1 MVGGGY
7 GFLAD
12 FWACRGNSSGRRNVG
27 DSAGAAMWGGLI
39 KGVSSSSTTMGCR
52 KLILVSHTTPSQ
64 TRGFRSPHGSP
75 RQPPSLV
82 FPKGSGR
89 GFSLLLRPHDPSF
102 FGLWPHLS
110 SSWLHFHRALSPVS
124 PQVELPS
131 ACFLQG
137 HLSLGSWSSLN
148 LGSLHLKNP
157 ELVSSADLATSFSP
171 IPRGVQ
177 PL

>member
-1 MVGGGY
+1 MGDSGVYRMPSEREAMATSPHACKRTVRPLSWVLVGGGY

-12 FWACRGNSSGRRNVG
+12 YWACGGNSSGRRNVG

-39 KGVSSSSTTMGCR
+39 KGVSSSSTPMGCR

-64 TRGFRSPHGSP
+64 TRGFRFPHGSP

-89 GFSLLLRPHDPSF
+89 GFSLLLCPHDPSF

-124 PQVELPS
+124 P
-131 ACFLQG
+131 
-137 HLSLGSWSSLN
+137 
-148 LGSLHLKNP
+148 
-157 ELVSSADLATSFSP
+157 
-171 IPRGVQ
+171 
-177 PL
+177 